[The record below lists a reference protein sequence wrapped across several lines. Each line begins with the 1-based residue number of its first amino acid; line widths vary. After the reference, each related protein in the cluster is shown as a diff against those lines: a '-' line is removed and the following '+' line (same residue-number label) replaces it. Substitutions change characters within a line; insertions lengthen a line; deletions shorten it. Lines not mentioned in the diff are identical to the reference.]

1 MKWNEGF
8 NFLSPY
14 QKRKATTQ
22 PLEMFHLM
30 SLRFFKK

>member
-14 QKRKATTQ
+14 QKRKTTTQ